1 MGHQAYRGEKEYIGT
16 PILGASMNRLIGG
29 LVLVGGSLVASH
41 AMAEPQCGDL
51 LAELSEKPE
60 VVEFLE
66 CTKNNDELGKP
77 IVARYRVKGSEALE
91 AERYMSRNFRQPKLR
106 YICCGWDSTIYSYRD
121 TTTQRWYT
129 LGMGSEETPVN
140 QRELWSEIKF
150 FYITASITT
159 EEF

>member
-1 MGHQAYRGEKEYIGT
+1 
-16 PILGASMNRLIGG
+16 MNRLICG
-29 LVLVGGSLVASH
+29 LVLVGLSLVASR

-51 LAELSEKPE
+51 LAKLSEKPE

-66 CTKNNDELGKP
+66 CTKNKEEQGKP

-91 AERYMSRNFRQPKLR
+91 AERYMSRSFRQPKLQ

-121 TTTQRWYT
+121 EATQRWYT

-140 QRELWSEIKF
+140 QRDSWSKITY

-159 EEF
+159 EDF